1 MNAMLTAAIPLP
13 AILDRPSSIGPGRRH
28 CIDNFHLTA
37 ASVDRFNAV
46 LVRLGRRAAPLDCD
60 RVATAARELR
70 NAATAGAG
78 EPACIVQRMK
88 RLEAA
93 ARMLGDRQWQPV
105 DGAGSVAALMVHY
118 ANGRYQLL
126 PNSLP
131 TIGHL
136 DEAIAVEAAWPSLQD
151 EVAAFL
157 DYCRVRSL
165 EASLR
170 GRDIGAFVFSRSD
183 WEQARRAEQQLE
195 KQRRCIRENSYLPMR
210 EPLFAVH

>member
-1 MNAMLTAAIPLP
+1 MNTMLAATIPLP
-13 AILDRPSSIGPGRRH
+13 AILDRPSSIGPGRRR

-46 LVRLGRRAAPLDCD
+46 LARLGRRAAPLDCD

-70 NAATAGAG
+70 DAATAG
-78 EPACIVQRMK
+78 EPACILQRMK

-93 ARMLGDRQWQPV
+93 ARMLDDTQWQPV
-105 DGAGSVAALMVHY
+105 DDAGSVAALMVHY
-118 ANGRYQLL
+118 ANGHYQLL

-136 DEAIAVEAAWPSLQD
+136 DDAIAVEAAWPSVQG

-170 GRDIGAFVFSRSD
+170 GRDIGAFGFSRSD
-183 WEQARRAEQQLE
+183 WEEARRAEQQLD

-210 EPLFAVH
+210 ETLFAVH

>member
-13 AILDRPSSIGPGRRH
+13 AVLDQPSPIGPGRRH

-37 ASVDRFNAV
+37 ASVDRFNSLLA
-46 LVRLGRRAAPLDCD
+46 RLGRRSAPLDCD
-60 RVATAARELR
+60 RLATAARELR
-70 NAATAGAG
+70 DHTVGAA
-78 EPACIVQRMK
+78 EPACIVQRMN

-93 ARMLGDRQWQPV
+93 ARMLDDTQWEPI
-105 DGAGSVAALMVHY
+105 DDAGNVAALMVHY
-118 ANGRYQLL
+118 VNGRYQLL

-131 TIGHL
+131 TVGHL
-136 DEAIAVEAAWPSLQD
+136 DDAIAVEAAWPSLQR

-170 GRDIGAFVFSRSD
+170 GRDTATFGFTRSD
-183 WEQARRAEQQLE
+183 WEEARQAEFYLE
-195 KQRRCIRENSYLPMR
+195 KQRRCIRECSYLPQMEIR
-210 EPLFAVH
+210 FAVH

>member
-1 MNAMLTAAIPLP
+1 MNAMLTATIPLP
-13 AILDRPSSIGPGRRH
+13 AILDQPSPIGPGRRH

-37 ASVDRFNAV
+37 ASVDRFNA
-46 LVRLGRRAAPLDCD
+46 LLARLGRRAAPLDCD
-60 RVATAARELR
+60 RLATAARELR
-70 NAATAGAG
+70 DGVAGAG
-78 EPACIVQRMK
+78 EPACILQRMK

-93 ARMLGDRQWQPV
+93 ARMLDDGQWEPV
-105 DGAGSVAALMVHY
+105 DDAGNVAALMVHY
-118 ANGRYQLL
+118 ATGRYQLL

-151 EVAAFL
+151 EVADFL

-170 GRDIGAFVFSRSD
+170 GRDVQAFGFSRND
-183 WEQARRAEQQLE
+183 WIQARQAEYRLE
-195 KQRRCIRENSYLPMR
+195 KQRRCIRESSYLPQR
-210 EPLFAVH
+210 EACFIVH